1 MIRLGSGR
9 LDRGFNTVNI
19 EFKQDGKT
27 QTLDETSLGAAP
39 ELQDLLNRW
48 EIFYRDLLNSSQTY
62 PNRSVTFHSVT
73 SGSTQTGEE
82 LKFNLEKLM
91 NDWLN
96 LGNFSKIER
105 AIRTSLNTEDRVI
118 ITIVSDLQDIWKLPW
133 HSWDLFKSYP
143 HAVEVFS
150 KSRSINITNIRRQKK
165 DDVNILGLFGRSPE
179 LELKPE
185 FLNTLPNAHVEI
197 LTTISTREVA
207 DFLIT
212 SRPWDIFIFS
222 GHGNTIENSLSNRSE
237 GIIYLDNQTEL
248 EISRLKGQVQQAV
261 NRGLQIAIFNCCN
274 GFGLAE
280 QLSDVNIPYIIVMR
294 ERIPDRVA
302 HQFLVDLLTQYSQG
316 DSFPAAFRYAR
327 AQLAL
332 ADHSFAKFADWL
344 PVLFHNPLSQHVTWQ
359 DLVQPKLPS
368 LKSTK
373 IAKICNSWS
382 QPKRRIW
389 TSVVV
394 SALVGMLILSL
405 KSMSPLVELENAI
418 VDRVQAIQAA
428 MIEPNTSKVMI
439 VNYDRTESIII
450 GGTTSNNAESL
461 AQKID
466 EISQQ
471 AKPTLWIV
479 DLNFEIGNSSL
490 NRDNILKGCTD
501 RNLTNLTLEYSR
513 AELECDNQANA
524 FHLLSSQPYFKQV
537 AQQKFRLSP
546 HLINKIESI
555 DIDKIKDL
563 PVERI
568 KQLFDNK
575 IVLVGSLQANQSIV
589 TRDAQAID
597 RMIRA
602 VDPQQPLALFVPWQI
617 GLEFGWIFL
626 SSMVMAFAA
635 WHLRWRLWVPTIFVV
650 HLVVAGV
657 LLFFAQGVPL
667 ASGTIAMLVVGGL
680 ILSVKQMGK
689 HPVRSLG

>member
-1 MIRLGSGR
+1 MIRLGAGR
-9 LDRGFNTVNI
+9 LDTGFNTVNI
-19 EFKQDGKT
+19 EFKQDDKT
-27 QTLDETSLGAAP
+27 QTLDTASLGAAP

-48 EIFYRDLLNSSQTY
+48 EIFYHDLLNSSQSY

-73 SGSTQTGEE
+73 SGSTQNGEE
-82 LKFNLEKLM
+82 FKFNLEKLM

-96 LGNFSKIER
+96 LGNFSKIDR

-150 KSRSINITNIRRQKK
+150 KSRSINVTNIQRQKK
-165 DDVNILGLFGRSPE
+165 DNVNVLGLFGQSPE

-197 LTTISTREVA
+197 LTTISTREVG

-212 SRPWDIFIFS
+212 SRPWDIFIFN

-248 EISRLKGQVQQAV
+248 EISRLKGKVQEAV

-359 DLVQPKLPS
+359 DLVQPKLPA

-373 IAKICNSWS
+373 IAKICNDWS

-389 TSVVV
+389 TSAVV

-418 VDRVQAIQAA
+418 DNRIQAIPSAN
-428 MIEPNTSKVMI
+428 IELNTSKVTI
-439 VNYDRTESIII
+439 VNYDPKSMISV
-450 GGTTSNNAESL
+450 GTIRNNDESL

-479 DLNFEIGNSSL
+479 DLDFAIGNSSL
-490 NRDNILKGCTD
+490 NRDNILKGCTNRD
-501 RNLTNLTLEYSR
+501 LANLTSEYSR
-513 AELECDNQANA
+513 AELECNPQANA
-524 FHLLSSQPYFKQV
+524 YQWLSSQPYFQQV
-537 AQQKFRLSP
+537 AQQKFRLNP

-555 DIDKIKDL
+555 DIDKIDKIKDL

-575 IVLVGSLQANQSIV
+575 IVLVGSLQAN
-589 TRDAQAID
+589 RDAQAID

-602 VDPQQPLALFVPWQI
+602 VDPQQPLPLFVSWQI

-635 WHLRWRLWVPTIFVV
+635 WHLRWRLWVSTIFVV
-650 HLVVAGV
+650 HSVVAGV
-657 LLFFAQGVPL
+657 LLFSAQGVPL

-680 ILSVKQMGK
+680 ILSVKQIGK
-689 HPVRSLG
+689 HPVR